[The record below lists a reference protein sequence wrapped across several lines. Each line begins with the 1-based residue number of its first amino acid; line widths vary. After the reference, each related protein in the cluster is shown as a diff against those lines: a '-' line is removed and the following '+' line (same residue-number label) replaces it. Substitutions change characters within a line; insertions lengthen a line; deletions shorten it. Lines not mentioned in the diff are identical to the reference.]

1 MSPES
6 LDYYRVAERI
16 LAQAE
21 SLLADGYTEVAAREA
36 YMAALNTARAIVFEI
51 TGEAPK
57 THSGTRKVLSKL
69 VHDGLPLDN
78 AYTRFLATGFDQKTD
93 ADYGPRSPVQ
103 QEAAESSV
111 ETARRFLAAA
121 RELLDK

>member
-6 LDYYRVAERI
+6 LDYFRLAERI

-36 YMAALNTARAIVFEI
+36 YMAALNTARAIVFET

-57 THSGTRKVLSKL
+57 AHSGTRKILSKL
-69 VHDGLPLDN
+69 VHDGLPIDS

-93 ADYGPRSPVQ
+93 ADYGPRTPMEQ
-103 QEAAESSV
+103 GAAELSV

-121 RELLDK
+121 REILGR